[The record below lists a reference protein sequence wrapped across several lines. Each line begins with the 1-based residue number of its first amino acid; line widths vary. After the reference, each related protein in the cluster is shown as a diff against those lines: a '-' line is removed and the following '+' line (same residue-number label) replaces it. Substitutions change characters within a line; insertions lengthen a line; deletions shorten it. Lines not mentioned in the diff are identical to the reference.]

1 MGQNLKENETPAETE
16 QETVDLDL
24 NDPEL
29 EKAVNQIQASFRGYK
44 TKQNL
49 KENETP
55 GNEEIVDIDLNDPEL
70 EKAATQIQGAL
81 IAKTAALGDKAP
93 PENQRQRLP
102 APSSMT
108 PYRRRTALSHIITIS
123 TLQKGRPCTSYTSEY
138 HPNDTWC
145 LSLYIYVYHINHE
158 YPIINDELCSRA
170 RRSSTPVL
178 QTKDL
183 EVSVSDNTNT
193 LEVGHAGDSDW
204 SNVSSRDAS
213 PSPDQSAFSA
223 PVNITE
229 LNTAATK
236 IQSIFRGYRT
246 RQQIK
251 KHRTNGPAHSRNKSK
266 RRGSGNKDNED
277 AAATKIQAAFRGFK
291 TRKHMKNTSKPS
303 YRSLPRGMQQRR
315 DRLEAAQ
322 REARRGSLTRDVLMA
337 SVLEERMQHRE
348 VPPED
353 PALTKAVVTLQA
365 GVRGYLTRKHMA
377 EKRAASDS
385 SNADQINAEAAAT
398 KIQAGFRGYKT
409 RKMLRERAQ
418 ASLDLS
424 DPAVIQ
430 AAVRI
435 QAALRGHLA
444 RKELRGAS

>member
-1 MGQNLKENETPAETE
+1 MEDG
-16 QETVDLDL
+16 VD
-24 NDPEL
+24 
-29 EKAVNQIQASFRGYK
+29 
-44 TKQNL
+44 
-49 KENETP
+49 
-55 GNEEIVDIDLNDPEL
+55 DIDLNDPEVL
-70 EKAATQIQGAL
+70 KAATLIQASFRGF
-81 IAKTAALGDKAP
+81 KTRKGSDPPKPRLG
-93 PENQRQRLP
+93 E
-102 APSSMT
+102 
-108 PYRRRTALSHIITIS
+108 
-123 TLQKGRPCTSYTSEY
+123 G
-138 HPNDTWC
+138 NDTH
-145 LSLYIYVYHINHE
+145 LNGHENNEGKQDTVNGKMDNGEDKEFPEKAFEKTNGQEGSKYIVE
-158 YPIINDELCSRA
+158 PSIIVTDTETN
-170 RRSSTPVL
+170 TVL
-178 QTKDL
+178 QAKDL
-183 EVSVSDNTNT
+183 EVLASDNKNT
-193 LEVGHAGDSDW
+193 LEVVHAGDSDW

-315 DRLEAAQ
+315 DSLEAAQ